1 VPFGPW
7 QSNKLLAVKIESLE
21 KKYDEQ
27 FRVVFEAIKQLIAGD
42 TDSRKRKSRSIGF
55 NS

>member
-1 VPFGPW
+1 MD
-7 QSNKLLAVKIESLE
+7 SNKLLAVKIESLE

-42 TDSRKRKSRSIGF
+42 ADSKKRKRRSIGF